1 MGPFLFPV
9 GYNVKDA
16 TGKHLCFLSIRLIGV
31 FLPAFSASRDIIHVA
46 VTHRGWRSCR
56 RCGPPF
62 PCIRRNSRSGK
73 SNCGKSRATGSL
85 SEVEE
90 QTKAIANLKSV
101 SGRCPVTG
109 KKTFAA
115 ALIATL
121 NSKQLFDRALHAT
134 ARRSG
139 AGAMASIVFM
149 KKPIAEADFSSP
161 PSFEK
166 HADHSKF
173 GVDPHTFYLKT
184 FAHLTMEASINLWG
198 TLRDVELEQSK

>member
-1 MGPFLFPV
+1 MTPAAIYERQRALVRAGLLHTRPGRGPGSGVPA
-9 GYNVKDA
+9 DA
-16 TGKHLCFLSIRLIGV
+16 KSVAMLLISV
-31 FLPAFSASRDIIHVA
+31 L
-46 VTHRGWRSCR
+46 
-56 RCGPPF
+56 
-62 PCIRRNSRSGK
+62 
-73 SNCGKSRATGSL
+73 ATGSL

-166 HADHSKF
+166 DADDSKF

-184 FAHLTMEASINLWG
+184 FAHLTMEAS
-198 TLRDVELEQSK
+198 